1 MFVKQLSVFLEN
13 TEGRLDQVLKI
24 LAQGGID
31 ILSASLADTMEY
43 GVLRLI
49 TKDPDK
55 AKQILKDAGFAA
67 RIDEVIAVVV
77 PDAVGSLA
85 KVVAM
90 IHAAGINISYIY
102 GLSIDREGAPI
113 AIKTNDNAKVKL
125 VEPNGLEHF
134 DGKSKHVTDKRKL
147 YQ

>member
-13 TEGRLDQVLKI
+13 SEGRLDEVLKI

-31 ILSASLADTMEY
+31 LLSASLADTMEY

-49 TKDPDK
+49 AKEPDRAKD
-55 AKQILKDAGFAA
+55 ILKNAGFAA

-85 KVVAM
+85 KVIAM
-90 IHAAGINISYIY
+90 IHAAGINIGYIY
-102 GLSIDREGAPI
+102 GLSIDGEGAPI
-113 AIKTNDNAKVKL
+113 AIKTNDNAKAEAIINAAGVKTL
-125 VEPNGLEHF
+125 GMEDL
-134 DGKSKHVTDKRKL
+134 
-147 YQ
+147 Q

>member
-49 TKDPDK
+49 TKDPDN
-55 AKQILKDAGFAA
+55 AKKILKDAGFAA

-85 KVVAM
+85 KVVSM

-102 GLSIDREGAPI
+102 GLSLDGEGAPI
-113 AIKTNDNAKVKL
+113 AIKTNDNAKVEALLNAAGVKTMGMEDL
-125 VEPNGLEHF
+125 
-134 DGKSKHVTDKRKL
+134 
-147 YQ
+147 Q

>member
-13 TEGRLDQVLKI
+13 TEGRLDEVLKI

-31 ILSASLADTMEY
+31 LLSASLADTMEY
-43 GVLRLI
+43 GVLRLLA
-49 TKDPDK
+49 KEPDK
-55 AKQILKDAGFAA
+55 AKQILKEAGFAA

-85 KVVAM
+85 KVIAM

-102 GLSIDREGAPI
+102 GLSLDGAPI
-113 AIKTNDNAKVKL
+113 AIKTNDNAKAEAILNAAGVKTL
-125 VEPNGLEHF
+125 GMEDL
-134 DGKSKHVTDKRKL
+134 
-147 YQ
+147 Q

>member
-13 TEGRLDQVLKI
+13 TEGRLDEVLKI

-31 ILSASLADTMEY
+31 LLSASLADTMEY
-43 GVLRLI
+43 GVLRLLA
-49 TKDPDK
+49 KDPDK

-85 KVVAM
+85 KVVGM

-102 GLSIDREGAPI
+102 GSMFFPSSSSQSWAISDAIHWVPHLRSALSIPQSAWVLP
-113 AIKTNDNAKVKL
+113 
-125 VEPNGLEHF
+125 
-134 DGKSKHVTDKRKL
+134 
-147 YQ
+147 

>member
-55 AKQILKDAGFAA
+55 AKQILKEAGFAA

-102 GLSIDREGAPI
+102 GLSIDGEGATI
-113 AIKTNDNAKVKL
+113 AIKTNDNAKAEALLNAAGVKTMGMEDL
-125 VEPNGLEHF
+125 
-134 DGKSKHVTDKRKL
+134 
-147 YQ
+147 Q

>member
-1 MFVKQLSVFLEN
+1 MFIKQISVFLEN
-13 TEGRLDQVLKI
+13 SEGRLDEVLKI

-31 ILSASLADTMEY
+31 LKSASLADTMEY

-49 TKDPDK
+49 AKDPDK

-77 PDAVGSLA
+77 PDAIGSFARVVGI
-85 KVVAM
+85 

-102 GLSIDREGAPI
+102 GLSVGNNTADIVM
-113 AIKTNDNAKVKL
+113 KTDDLAKTEAVLKAGGVKM
-125 VEPNGLEHF
+125 LEM
-134 DGKSKHVTDKRKL
+134 
-147 YQ
+147 

>member
-13 TEGRLDQVLKI
+13 TEGRLDEVLKI

-31 ILSASLADTMEY
+31 LLSASLADTMEY
-43 GVLRLI
+43 GVLRLLA
-49 TKDPDK
+49 KDPDK

-85 KVVAM
+85 KVVGM

-102 GLSIDREGAPI
+102 GLSIDGEGTPI
-113 AIKTNDNAKVKL
+113 AIKTDNNDTVVEILNGAGVKMISPEEL
-125 VEPNGLEHF
+125 V
-134 DGKSKHVTDKRKL
+134 
-147 YQ
+147 

>member
-49 TKDPDK
+49 TKDPDN

-90 IHAAGINISYIY
+90 IHEAGVNISYIY
-102 GLSIDREGAPI
+102 GLSLDGDGAPI
-113 AIKTNDNAKVKL
+113 AIKTNDNAKVEALLNAAGVKTMGMEDL
-125 VEPNGLEHF
+125 
-134 DGKSKHVTDKRKL
+134 
-147 YQ
+147 Q

>member
-24 LAQGGID
+24 LSQGGID

-49 TKDPDK
+49 TKDPDN

-102 GLSIDREGAPI
+102 GLSLDGDGAPI
-113 AIKTNDNAKVKL
+113 AIKTNDNAKAENLLNAAGVKTL
-125 VEPNGLEHF
+125 GMEDL
-134 DGKSKHVTDKRKL
+134 
-147 YQ
+147 Q

>member
-13 TEGRLDQVLKI
+13 TEGRLDEVLKI

-31 ILSASLADTMEY
+31 LLSASLADTMEY

-49 TKDPDK
+49 SKDPDK
-55 AKQILKDAGFAA
+55 AKQFLKETGFAA

-85 KVVAM
+85 NVVAM

-102 GLSIDREGAPI
+102 GLSLDGDGAPI
-113 AIKTNDNAKVKL
+113 VIKTDDNAKAEKLLNDAGVKTL
-125 VEPNGLEHF
+125 GMEDL
-134 DGKSKHVTDKRKL
+134 
-147 YQ
+147 Q